1 MFHDVLS
8 NHNKIG
14 DRLCR
19 LRKEKKLTQ
28 EELAEK
34 LEVTRQT
41 IWKWEAGITFPDAN
55 KIGALCKIFDIDA
68 DYFFKDKSEKKED
81 AVRRGRAGRTGSRLL
96 RACRRGLFLF
106 LFLLFTCGAVVS
118 GILLCWPRKSD
129 CVEEVVVVKLFF
141 PSIFLIILSLSGL
154 AVLTTVFIVARRK
167 KKKRARGSADPS

>member
-55 KIGALCKIFDIDA
+55 KISALCKIFDIDA
-68 DYFFKDKSEKKED
+68 DYFFKDKPEKKED

-106 LFLLFTCGAVVS
+106 LSLLFINGAIMS
-118 GILLCWPRKSD
+118 GIILLSPRKSD
-129 CVEEVVVVKLFF
+129 AVDTVTAIEFFHPVE
-141 PSIFLIILSLSGL
+141 FLLILSLSGL

-167 KKKRARGSADPS
+167 KRKRARDSADPS